1 MARIF
6 VAHQQEGTPSPL
18 AGVADAIKEQRLM
31 QEEQR
36 RYEQQ
41 VVQED
46 RKVALAGEQLRYQ
59 RQRDR
64 IEDKFRR
71 QELRIRRTQAE
82 ATAAYQRAR
91 SGAAGMQAA
100 DDVSKLSLMQFGAAK
115 TVEDHFSRWSSIPV
129 DQRMPQDKID
139 ARQAEYEELLLGY
152 QSAPTPEAARVLD
165 PLLKEM
171 IARDNE
177 EWDEYSATRRVDTL
191 TQRRDE
197 LRDNLL
203 DPETRASY
211 GLSEDSVLNAITDSD
226 DEAKLRDQVDK
237 LEDLLRMGEENNRL
251 GTRLSDIANGKDKSE
266 FSTKMQELHRTARP
280 PAQVS
285 ADSPGAWMQD
295 ATAPWISKYE
305 GWLGAG
311 GKLRQMT
318 DMNEPIGR
326 RNALMEEYIGLLH
339 LEADPNLATAR
350 DGYARAV
357 SEVAAMRE
365 TVATERAMLSGV
377 AQATLPDL
385 PAIQS
390 NLRTIVDQDPEESG
404 LSSEARDLADAL
416 EDVLLSDEQMAEGV
430 VGPTSLID
438 ALNQVR
444 ETTTVSEEA
453 ARELF
458 GALSLMGAGP
468 APEQPSVEP
477 EGQAGGSVLDLA
489 PQADPLAGK
498 RAGAGDVDFS
508 LEEE

>member
-46 RKVALAGEQLRYQ
+46 RKVALASEQLRYQ

-71 QELRIRRTQAE
+71 QELGIRRTQAE

-91 SGAAGMQAA
+91 AGAAGLQAA
-100 DDVSKLSLMQFGAAK
+100 TDLDELTAMQFAAGK
-115 TVEDHFSRWSSIPV
+115 QVEGHFSKWSSIPV
-129 DQRMPQDKID
+129 DQKMPQATLD
-139 ARQAEYEELLLGY
+139 ARQSEYDDILVQLQNAPDKATAKVLTGLLDEMQAE
-152 QSAPTPEAARVLD
+152 D
-165 PLLKEM
+165 
-171 IARDNE
+171 
-177 EWDEYSATRRVDTL
+177 DETWKSYSTTRRVVTL

-203 DPETRASY
+203 DPDTRASY
-211 GLSEDSVLNAITDSD
+211 GLSEESVLNAITDSD
-226 DEAKLRDQVDK
+226 DEGDLRGQVDA
-237 LEDLLRMGEENNRL
+237 LDDMRRL
-251 GTRLSDIANGKDKSE
+251 GETYRAQQEVLADIGAGKISGPAGLAMQENHNALRQQIRATAGDIA
-266 FSTKMQELHRTARP
+266 
-280 PAQVS
+280 VS
-285 ADSPGAWMQD
+285 GGEQ
-295 ATAPWISKYE
+295 PWIAAYS
-305 GWLGAG
+305 GWLGDG
-311 GKLRQMT
+311 GKLAKMNDMT
-318 DMNEPIGR
+318 VPIGER
-326 RNALMEEYIGLLH
+326 NAITEEYIALLQLQSTPGLRTVRNALITSG
-339 LEADPNLATAR
+339 R
-350 DGYARAV
+350 Q
-357 SEVAAMRE
+357 VAAMQE
-365 TVATERAMLSGV
+365 TIASERAMLSGV

-390 NLRTIVDQDPEESG
+390 NLRTIVDQDPEEST

-477 EGQAGGSVLDLA
+477 EGQAGGSVLDVT

-498 RAGAGDVDFS
+498 RTGAGAVDFS
-508 LEEE
+508 LED